1 MRKVF
6 YGSLLILL
14 CACKSG
20 SIPMPA
26 PPPDQVLFYQG
37 LNELGGRKNGLPP
50 ALDALQKEYPDSPYA
65 LHVRSIGQIL
75 ERMHSQQQVINQLTR
90 ERNAWR
96 DEKKDLQQTIDA
108 LENDRRRLR
117 QLLIDLEK
125 RRQ

>member
-37 LNELGGRKNGLPP
+37 LNELDGRKNGLPP
-50 ALDALQKEYPDSPYA
+50 AFDALQKEYPDSPYA
-65 LHVRSIGQIL
+65 LHVRSIGLIL
-75 ERMHSQQQVINQLTR
+75 ERMHGQQQVINQLTR
-90 ERNAWR
+90 ERIAWR

>member
-6 YGSLLILL
+6 YGCLLILL

-20 SIPMPA
+20 SIPVPGPA
-26 PPPDQVLFYQG
+26 PDQVLLYQG
-37 LNELGGRKNGLPP
+37 LDELDGRKNGLPP
-50 ALDALQKEYPDSPYA
+50 AFDTLQKEYPDSPYA
-65 LHVRSIGQIL
+65 RHVRSVGQLL
-75 ERMHSQQQVINQLTR
+75 ERLQSQQQVINQLTR

>member
-20 SIPMPA
+20 SIPVPA

-37 LNELGGRKNGLPP
+37 LDELDGRKNGLPP
-50 ALDALQKEYPDSPYA
+50 AFDALQKEYPDSQYA
-65 LHVRSIGQIL
+65 RHARLVGQLL
-75 ERMHSQQQVINQLTR
+75 ERLQSQQQVINQLTR

-96 DEKKDLQQTIDA
+96 DEKKELQQTIDA